1 MDINKNTSN
10 PAAVAAMDA
19 FIKEQ
24 TPRHELDMIGTLMR
38 ARFMSPVIFSAP
50 VVDGQVPKDTQIQQY
65 VINNPQGDRFFL
77 AFTDEEAFKK
87 WAKEEQR
94 DFVLLNLA
102 ECLALIQHAKDE
114 NIKGLVV
121 NPFSHNVTLTT
132 EMLVNLP
139 KRFEALR
146 KSVPPRFLLGRP
158 KTEPVELEEALQ
170 KFFKKKQKEVQE
182 AWLLMALRE
191 GTKKPRYMLVVD
203 YEGEPEDAKTMFPAI
218 AEEAKPYLKEGDG
231 LDIVRRNQKFAEDVL
246 QKTEPF
252 YQKKAGLL
260 W

>member
-1 MDINKNTSN
+1 MEINKSTSN
-10 PAAVAAMDA
+10 PAAVAAMEA

-24 TPRHELDMIGTLMR
+24 TPRHELDMISTLMR
-38 ARFMSPVIFSAP
+38 ARFLSPVIFSEP
-50 VVDGQVPKDTQIQQY
+50 VIDGQVPKGTQIQQY

-77 AFTDEEAFKK
+77 AFTDDEAMKK
-87 WAKEEQR
+87 WAKEEKR

-102 ECLALIQHAKDE
+102 ECLALIKHADADK
-114 NIKGLVV
+114 IKGLVV

-132 EMLVNLP
+132 EMLEGLP
-139 KRFEALR
+139 KRLQALR
-146 KSVPPRFLLGRP
+146 KAVPPRFLLGRP
-158 KTEPVELEEALQ
+158 KNEPVEMEEALQ

-182 AWLLMALRE
+182 AWMLMALRE
-191 GTKKPRYMLVVD
+191 GTKKPRYMLVID

-231 LDIVRRNQKFAEDVL
+231 LDIVRRNEKFAEDIL

-252 YQKKAGLL
+252 YRKKAGLL